1 MAILSNP
8 PPTGQNPYGDPLAGL
23 RNLQAQQQATRG
35 ALSGPVM
42 PMASGPPP
50 GILSQPYSQ
59 PSIPMQRYAQSVP
72 AQQPPPITNTMGIHP
87 QPQAPMAFPA
97 PAGGSTRASRL
108 QQFQAMIRAGGSR
121 GGGDGFGGTRGGTP
135 GISGDRGPS
144 DGHGGRAGF

>member
-8 PPTGQNPYGDPLAGL
+8 SQQANPYGDPLAGL

-42 PMASGPPP
+42 PVAGGPPQ
-50 GILSQPYSQ
+50 GILSNYVQPA
-59 PSIPMQRYAQSVP
+59 IPMQRYAQAVP

-87 QPQAPMAFPA
+87 QPQAPMAA
-97 PAGGSTRASRL
+97 PVQAGGSTRASRL